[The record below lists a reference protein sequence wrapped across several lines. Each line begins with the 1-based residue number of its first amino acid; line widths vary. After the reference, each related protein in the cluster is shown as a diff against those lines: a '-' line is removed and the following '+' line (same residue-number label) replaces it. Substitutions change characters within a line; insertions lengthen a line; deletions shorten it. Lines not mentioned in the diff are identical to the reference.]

1 MPQLQ
6 AGQAGQAEPDHGK
19 AAQLGALTCTSL
31 NGNLLCLAQK
41 VESLKWFSQEF
52 SQFVRLWASKNKE
65 DAANSGPMA
74 IISATFQKGVKI
86 KKKG

>member
-31 NGNLLCLAQK
+31 NGNLLCLVQI

-52 SQFVRLWASKNKE
+52 SQFVRLWA
-65 DAANSGPMA
+65 
-74 IISATFQKGVKI
+74 
-86 KKKG
+86 

>member
-31 NGNLLCLAQK
+31 NGNLLCLVQIVK
-41 VESLKWFSQEF
+41 SLKWISQEF

-65 DAANSGPMA
+65 DATNSGPMA
-74 IISATFQKGVKI
+74 IISAKFQKGVKI